1 MGGRLR
7 TAPRAGLLV
16 AAVFVT
22 LAGVVAS
29 PGAAGGAAPLEQAA
43 APPIF
48 GDVVD
53 PVPSLDGVGV
63 SVPAGGSASV
73 VAHATVNR

>member
-22 LAGVVAS
+22 LAGVVAQ
-29 PGAAGGAAPLEQAA
+29 PGPQ
-43 APPIF
+43 PIAVL
-48 GDVVD
+48 G
-53 PVPSLDGVGV
+53 L
-63 SVPAGGSASV
+63 
-73 VAHATVNR
+73 RL